1 MILGPKEVMKAVILD
16 AKTMSVRQIAKKY
29 KLAHHA
35 TVHNWLQGKTIS
47 VQMLEHMSKQI
58 LKTKGN

>member
-1 MILGPKEVMKAVILD
+1 MILSTKEVLKVVKKDSENLS
-16 AKTMSVRQIAKKY
+16 TRQIAKKY

-35 TVHNWLQGKTIS
+35 TIHNWLQGKTIS
-47 VQMLEHMSKQI
+47 VQMLEHMTKQI